1 MTDKDKNY
9 LIDLL
14 TETHSTLRELVGEA
28 NLEMPVYTDA
38 DAGVSW
44 RIRDIL
50 GHIATW
56 DLETARSLR
65 ANRAGGVYLTPDFDE
80 VEDDFNQQAVAE
92 QRKLTTQ
99 ELVAEWELA
108 HEEFK
113 EAVQDIPDDQFAGD
127 LLYPWGDERGTISY
141 LVNYMVEHAVEHRD
155 EIAKAIQHSS
165 CYDRR

>member
-1 MTDKDKNY
+1 MIDKDKSY

-14 TETHSTLRELVGEA
+14 TETHSTLKELVAVA

-56 DLETARSLR
+56 DLEAARSLR
-65 ANRAGGVYLTPDFDE
+65 AYRAGEVYLTPDFDE
-80 VEDDFNQQAVAE
+80 EEDDFNQQAVAE
-92 QRKLTTQ
+92 QRKLSTQ
-99 ELVAEWELA
+99 ELVAEWEQA

-113 EAVQDIPDDQFAGD
+113 EAVQDIPDDHFPDD

-141 LVNYMVEHAVEHRD
+141 LVDYIVEHAVEHRD
-155 EIAKAIQHSS
+155 EIAKAIEEAGKSP
-165 CYDRR
+165 